1 MSNENTDNNNNSNP
15 GELTK
20 EQEYDINNNTK
31 NAVKKRNL
39 PIWLITH
46 SDDKKIRENLKNV
59 AWKRCDEFVA
69 AFAKCSHDAGLM
81 IFPKCSPQREV
92 LHRCLLYYQK
102 DEFID
107 EQVDIYLEEKLKKLE
122 LKNEEQKKEAKN

>member
-1 MSNENTDNNNNSNP
+1 
-15 GELTK
+15 
-20 EQEYDINNNTK
+20 
-31 NAVKKRNL
+31 
-39 PIWLITH
+39 
-46 SDDKKIRENLKNV
+46 
-59 AWKRCDEFVA
+59 
-69 AFAKCSHDAGLM
+69 M